1 MPAFEYD
8 LGIIGGGAA
17 GLTVA
22 SGAAQMGAKTL
33 LVERREALGGDC
45 LHFGCVPS
53 KTLIKSAHVYH
64 LMQQGAAFGLPVM
77 DPGPVEFAR
86 VRERIR
92 GVIAAIQPHDSVE
105 RFCGLGAQIKFGQAE
120 FLDEHSIRLH
130 GKTIAAERW
139 VIAAGARPAIPDIPG
154 LEAVAFHTNETI
166 FFMDSLPSSLL
177 VLGGGPIAIELA
189 QAFQRL
195 GSRVTVIQRSPQ
207 ILSREDA
214 DMAALIRQRL
224 EAEGVRVITGV
235 ATTAVRETCGL
246 KEVVVSHK
254 DGREEVIS
262 GTHLLVA
269 LGRQA
274 NVDTMGLDN
283 AGVAFSARGVQV
295 DARLRTSQDHIY
307 ACGDITGAWQFT
319 HAAGYEGGVVLA
331 NAIFRLPRKADY
343 TWMPRATYTDPE
355 LACLGL
361 TEAQCIKDGIE
372 HRVLTEEFQD
382 NDRALAEGA
391 GVGRLKLIV
400 DRKEKPLG
408 VQICGPN
415 AGELLGEWSAVL
427 GGGVKLS
434 TLAGTVHAYPTLAEI
449 NKKVAGA
456 LIAPKIF
463 GGLVKKG
470 VNFLFNYKGRACE
483 WTSHGE
489 ADPPPA
495 ADNES

>member
-1 MPAFEYD
+1 MTSFDYD

-64 LMQQGAAFGLPVM
+64 LMQHGAAFGLPAM
-77 DPGPVEFAR
+77 TPPPVNFAN
-86 VRERIR
+86 VRDRIR
-92 GVIAAIQPHDSVE
+92 GVIDAIQPHDSVE
-105 RFCGLGAQIKFGQAE
+105 RFCGLGAQIAFGQAD
-120 FLDEHSIRLH
+120 FVDEHSIRLN
-130 GKTIAAERW
+130 GKTLSAERW
-139 VIAAGARPAIPDIPG
+139 VIAAGARPAIPNIPG
-154 LEAVAFHTNETI
+154 LRDVAFHTNETI

-195 GSRVTVIQRSPQ
+195 GSQVTVIQRSPQ

-214 DMAALIRQRL
+214 DMAAFIRQRL
-224 EAEGVRVITGV
+224 EAEGVRFVTGV
-235 ATTAVRETCGL
+235 ATTAVREASGL

-254 DGREEVIS
+254 DGREEVVS
-262 GTHLLVA
+262 GSHLLVA

-274 NVDTMGLDN
+274 NVDTMGLEN
-283 AGVAFSARGVQV
+283 AGVAFSAKGVQV

-319 HAAGYEGGVVLA
+319 HAAGYEGGVVLT

-361 TEAQCIKDGIE
+361 TEAQCVEGGIE
-372 HRVLTEEFQD
+372 HRVLIEEFQD

-391 GVGRLKLIV
+391 GAGRLKLIV

-408 VQICGPN
+408 VQICGPS

-449 NKKVAGA
+449 NKKVAGS

-463 GGLVKKG
+463 GGMVKKG
-470 VNFLFNYKGRACE
+470 VNFLFNYKGRACDWALPE
-483 WTSHGE
+483 ESSTATS
-489 ADPPPA
+489 
-495 ADNES
+495 NTTES